1 MRKQGVADT
10 QDFFTLRDIC
20 FDCWRALVFHN
31 EAFQN
36 LEDILEH
43 PKLHQRFEQLC
54 TFDRSDGATC
64 GFCSASTLPAA
75 VTVKDDVLFEANED
89 LRTINF
95 DGWNLEDLF
104 SNAAVA
110 AEAYDTQNKLVSRG
124 CTVSRGFNLC
134 VLAVHFART
143 FGRDKRYPTTFAKN
157 YIKLNLTENA
167 VAHFNSVWRS
177 RVAIASNF
185 VGETSAITSDADD
198 LTLLIRAYF
207 DNAGNAVKNNLEI
220 YEKRLKDVI
229 IGILEN
235 EFDTF
240 VSDYQALFRYI
251 DRIYH
256 EDRLLFEQL
265 LRMQIHVSFD
275 VQDRLKITQ
284 FDISRDVV
292 TFAGFYNK
300 FARGLS
306 QTVWTLD
313 KNVKSD
319 LSVEECLCL
328 PLLTLCNADTYKFMA
343 SGREDCDV
351 RTTGTGRKFCVEVY
365 NCKRDLFLVY
375 ELIHKLGRKTAM
387 AQSQNCEGPCQTIA
401 CLGELDKVTQDLQVN
416 VTDEPKDHYFLVAG
430 KQAHDQHPTHS
441 ITISGVPKMS
451 LTEAFDGGSGDDVTV
466 PSAAGFYGIR
476 VVFNSKTERQI
487 VQRDAENKNK
497 TYSCV
502 VICEEPITLEDLKA
516 LPQGPITISQCNPIR
531 TSHRKSQ
538 CKRERQIHHISAE
551 PIHPRMFLL
560 HLTTQAG
567 ESNLINRLNNAGTY
581 IKEFVSGDYGRTTPS
596 IKAMLGG
603 KAMYVAQLDVVDFS

>member
-1 MRKQGVADT
+1 MLKQGVDDT
-10 QDFFTLRDIC
+10 QDFFTLKDIC

-31 EAFQN
+31 EGFQN

-64 GFCSASTLPAA
+64 RFCSASTLPAA
-75 VTVKDDVLFEANED
+75 VTVKDDVLFEPNEA

-95 DGWNLEDLF
+95 DGWNLENLF
-104 SNAAVA
+104 SNTAVA
-110 AEAYDTQNKLVSRG
+110 AETCAAPNKIVSRE

-143 FGRDKRYPTTFAKN
+143 FGRDKRYPATFAKN
-157 YIKLNLTENA
+157 CIRLNLTENA
-167 VAHFNSVWRS
+167 VAHFNSMWRS
-177 RVAIASNF
+177 RIAIASNF
-185 VGETSAITSDADD
+185 VRETSAITSDADD

-207 DNAGNAVKNNLEI
+207 DNADNAVKPNLEI
-220 YEKRLKDVI
+220 YEKRLKAVI

-240 VSDYQALFRYI
+240 VSDYQPLFRYI

-256 EDRLLFEQL
+256 EDKLLFEQL
-265 LRMQIHVSFD
+265 LRIQIHVSFD
-275 VQDRLKITQ
+275 VHDRLKITQ
-284 FDISRDVV
+284 FDMSRDVV

-313 KNVKSD
+313 RSVKSD

-328 PLLTLCNADTYKFMA
+328 PLLTLCNADAYKFMA

-387 AQSQNCEGPCQTIA
+387 SHDHNHEESCQHIA
-401 CLGELDKVTQDLQVN
+401 CLGELEKVKDGLQVS
-416 VTDEPKDHYFLVAG
+416 VTGGPRDHYFLLAG
-430 KQAHDQHPTHS
+430 KQSDDQEATHR
-441 ITISGVPKMS
+441 ITIAGVPKMS
-451 LTEAFDGGSGDDVTV
+451 LTEAFDGGSYDGAAV
-466 PSAAGFYGIR
+466 PSAACFYGIR

-497 TYSCV
+497 MYSCV
-502 VICEEPITLEDLKA
+502 VIAEEPITLEDLKA

-538 CKRERQIHHISAE
+538 CKRERQIHRISAE

-567 ESNLINRLNNAGTY
+567 KSGVLNHLNNAGTY
-581 IKEFVSGDYGRTTPS
+581 IKEFVSGDFGRTTPS

-603 KAMYVAQLDVVDFS
+603 KTVYVAHLDVVDFS